1 MSAPPTATKRKSRG
15 DKIDWDNLD
24 PDEELTIT
32 LLRPSLEELI
42 KNCEK
47 FRRSQRRKKQ
57 GGET

>member
-1 MSAPPTATKRKSRG
+1 MMATATKRKPRS

-24 PDEELTIT
+24 PDEPLTIT
-32 LLRPSLEELI
+32 ILRPSLETLI

-57 GGET
+57 GGKT